1 MVRTFSRETT
11 LVDDRLTL
19 ALAPGL
25 EPDGLNASP
34 SFFHG
39 FATHPQVLAR
49 GLVTLADITATRYYS
64 FTPMAERDPILS
76 AHGDRLRAEC
86 FSGCNAVYACFEVMG
101 LSLIH
106 I

>member
-49 GLVTLADITATRYYS
+49 GLVTLADITATRYYN
-64 FTPMAERDPILS
+64 FTPMAERDPFFPHTAIVCGPS
-76 AHGDRLRAEC
+76 VSRGATPSTRA
-86 FSGCNAVYACFEVMG
+86 SR
-101 LSLIH
+101 
-106 I
+106 